1 MGLRKCG
8 TRKKCGDLDL
18 RIFKCGDL
26 DLEILEILVMD
37 FLNFESHPNPR

>member
-18 RIFKCGDL
+18 GIFKYGDL
-26 DLEILEILVMD
+26 DLEILEVLVMEL
-37 FLNFESHPNPR
+37 FFFCISLSE